1 MIQVN
6 NRPTEW
12 FENLTVKKLLEIKNY
27 TFPNIIVKINDE
39 FIPKSK
45 YDTTFIKDGD
55 NVLALHMFGGG

>member
-6 NRPTEW
+6 NRSSEW

-45 YDTTFIKDGD
+45 YDTTFIEDGD

>member
-6 NRPTEW
+6 NRPSEW

-27 TFPNIIVKINDE
+27 TYPNIIVKINDE

-45 YDTTFIKDGD
+45 YETTFIKDGD

>member
-6 NRPTEW
+6 NRPSEW

-27 TFPNIIVKINDE
+27 TFPNIIVKINDK

-45 YDTTFIKDGD
+45 YESTFIEDGD

>member
-6 NRPTEW
+6 NRPSEW

-45 YDTTFIKDGD
+45 YDTTFIEDGD